1 LIIYKHIRTYICV
14 HTCLHTRTHTHVHRC
29 KAAKRRVSFDC
40 DDVGLRCGPVGVVQ
54 TRAPT
59 RVRPRDPDPGPAGSW
74 EGRGGERVEQAQD
87 QKTLSVFRRGP
98 RPPRD
103 CAKSIHNGHRRH
115 SRTRVTTCILN
126 CERAW
131 CYTSPEFCA
140 SRVLRL
146 IVIYT
151 YNDILVDRLEFAR
164 TLLNSAQK
172 IRMTLRLTRDI
183 RGGKSA
189 QYFFIHTHTRTDIH
203 TCTHT
208 CAHTHTHTHII
219 YIYIY
224 IYIYIPF
231 FFFSAA
237 FSRHA

>member
-1 LIIYKHIRTYICV
+1 MTWDSDVVPLALY
-14 HTCLHTRTHTHVHRC
+14 
-29 KAAKRRVSFDC
+29 RRAHPHAC
-40 DDVGLRCGPVGVVQ
+40 DPATPIPV
-54 TRAPT
+54 
-59 RVRPRDPDPGPAGSW
+59 PRDP
-74 EGRGGERVEQAQD
+74 GRGGGGERVEQAQD

-208 CAHTHTHTHII
+208 CAHTHTHT
-219 YIYIY
+219 
-224 IYIYIPF
+224 
-231 FFFSAA
+231 
-237 FSRHA
+237 